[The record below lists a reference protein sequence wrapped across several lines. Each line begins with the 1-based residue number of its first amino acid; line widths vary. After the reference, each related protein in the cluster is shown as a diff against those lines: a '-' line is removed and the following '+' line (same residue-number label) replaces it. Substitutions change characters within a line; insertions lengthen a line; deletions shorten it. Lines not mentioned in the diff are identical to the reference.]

1 MLDSVEYI
9 NAFH

>member
-1 MLDSVEYI
+1 MLDSVESI